1 MVTIVEDLLAGP
13 RGRRLCWEVVLG
25 TVGDQPDD
33 DTLFWASYWI
43 SVRRGD
49 GISLSGPGASE
60 PRPAPSDDD
69 VVTAV
74 EALFDA
80 ADPASA
86 TLDQVL
92 AALGRA
98 AESAMW
104 WQEPDAEDVLLQT
117 VVPRSLH
124 ERIATAVAAAPGVQ
138 ALFATATATAPATA
152 PAPAPAPRQWAVIP
166 DTSGYGGAVRP
177 AAAVLAEW
185 RRELLDERSHGLGD
199 PVTAPI
205 SGTWW
210 TTPPSGLLDTTTE
223 RDGRGPL
230 GLWAV
235 EDHTGWER
243 AAVAPAAVDPS
254 ARIVVVDDAEDWAA
268 LCRAAP
274 IDVTATTRRHD
285 WYRATGRDGAWVVPD
300 WAAIAERYDAVHLT
314 LRGWLRASGTAIP
327 VDADSA
333 DGTADSADGTLDS
346 AEGVLHSADGTPASV
361 IAGWTPD
368 TTVWLRDPRPALGP
382 STMWRWSGEDR
393 GWLPA

>member
-1 MVTIVEDLLAGP
+1 MVAGAGR
-13 RGRRLCWEVVLG
+13 RGRPAR
-25 TVGDQPDD
+25 D
-33 DTLFWASYWI
+33 
-43 SVRRGD
+43 RR
-49 GISLSGPGASE
+49 P
-60 PRPAPSDDD
+60 
-69 VVTAV
+69 
-74 EALFDA
+74 
-80 ADPASA
+80 
-86 TLDQVL
+86 
-92 AALGRA
+92 
-98 AESAMW
+98 
-104 WQEPDAEDVLLQT
+104 
-117 VVPRSLH
+117 
-124 ERIATAVAAAPGVQ
+124 AVAARADRHGGGGCPRRAGTVRHGPGS
-138 ALFATATATAPATA
+138 
-152 PAPAPAPRQWAVIP
+152 APAPAPRQWTVIP

-333 DGTADSADGTLDS
+333 DGTADSADGTRTRQRR
-346 AEGVLHSADGTPASV
+346 HSAAAPRRASSPGGPPTRRSGC
-361 IAGWTPD
+361 ATPD
-368 TTVWLRDPRPALGP
+368 PRSAPRRCGGGAAKTAAGCRPELSWTSYSRSDPG
-382 STMWRWSGEDR
+382 
-393 GWLPA
+393 